1 MKVDFP
7 YVKKYIVRCLW
18 VNTSRKADY
27 KVNSNKISNALC
39 SKQLHITTKT
49 LLNLLIELV
58 FSLFFHLFMS
68 LAHRRAIFANIIN

>member
-49 LLNLLIELV
+49 
-58 FSLFFHLFMS
+58 F
-68 LAHRRAIFANIIN
+68 